1 MHAVA
6 RVHVTVVVLALH
18 QVLRD
23 RRRCCTVAQR
33 LRAHVLDDQL
43 AVVVRTA
50 ARVLICPKKKNN
62 QLQSL
67 PGYRWQTICR
77 YERVL
82 RFTCGVR
89 IFIEIDSRTLSTSS
103 YNSKILVLNQIFYSD
118 NKVYTESLEIQNL
131 RISGH

>member
-23 RRRCCTVAQR
+23 RRRCRAVAQR

-62 QLQSL
+62 QKR
-67 PGYRWQTICR
+67 P
-77 YERVL
+77 
-82 RFTCGVR
+82 
-89 IFIEIDSRTLSTSS
+89 
-103 YNSKILVLNQIFYSD
+103 IFYQDTDS
-118 NKVYTESLEIQNL
+118 KPLVVTKGFCASYMWCQNL
-131 RISGH
+131 YRD